1 MILLPHSHENEMAV
15 ISSMVEDS
23 DVIDKVSFLSRDDF
37 YSMPHK
43 LLFDLIVE
51 QYSKGNNVDAQLISD
66 LVTDDMGG
74 IAYLADI
81 IKANS
86 STKNAVAYAKKVMAL
101 SIRRKAMAGYQE
113 AIEKL
118 SDTRIDHIDSIAEAS
133 NLVDEQLSRSAIGE
147 VLTVEKLIEYSLNEM
162 DKSSRPDI
170 RVGLSTGIKEIDDR
184 LGYQNLAIGEITYLG
199 AQSKNGKTLFGN
211 TIAARADLQDNE
223 VCHIFS
229 IEMPAVGMFNGVV
242 SAMSGVPSN
251 FYARQD
257 YYSQYY
263 SNQYDEWFGRWGKAA
278 QELNESGKITID
290 DKKDVT
296 MKYIC
301 SEMRKQHSLLE
312 NQGKVLRMVVIDHLH
327 RISFDTSKKSMTYAM
342 GDDVRMLK
350 NTAAELG
357 IAVLLLGQLNE
368 NCKDR
373 NPTAFDILDTSRV
386 RHEIQCFIGTRI
398 FRENGVTRFGIY
410 CDAHRYAD
418 HETLFHPAY
427 MRLAAGVLR
436 SLPDNE
442 KNWTPN
448 QSESNQQ
455 QQ

>member
-1 MILLPHSHENEMAV
+1 MILPPHSHESEMAV
-15 ISSMVEDS
+15 ISSMVEDR
-23 DVIDKVSFLSRDDF
+23 DTIDKVSFLSKDDF
-37 YSMPHK
+37 YSLPHK
-43 LLFDLIVE
+43 LLFELITDE
-51 QYSKGNNVDAQLISD
+51 HAKGNEIDAHLISD
-66 LVTDDMGG
+66 LITDEMGG

-86 STKNAVAYAKKVMAL
+86 STRNAVAYAKKVMAL
-101 SIRRKAMAGYQE
+101 SIRRKAMASYQE
-113 AIEKL
+113 GIERL
-118 SDTRIDHIDSIAEAS
+118 SDTGVNHIESIAEVS
-133 NLVDEQLSRSAIGE
+133 TVIDEQLSRSAIGE
-147 VLTVEKLIEYSLNEM
+147 VLTVDKLIEHSLNEM
-162 DKSSRPDI
+162 DRSSSPDI
-170 RVGLSTGIKEIDDR
+170 RVGISTGIQEIDER
-184 LGYQNLAIGEITYLG
+184 LGYQLLAIGEITYLG

-211 TIAARADLQDNE
+211 TIAARSQLLENE

-242 SAMSGVPSN
+242 SAISGVPSN

-257 YYSQYY
+257 YYARTYPH
-263 SNQYDEWFGRWGKAA
+263 QYDEWVARWGKAA
-278 QELNESGKITID
+278 QELNHSGRITID

-296 MKYIC
+296 MSYIC

-312 NQGKVLRMVVIDHLH
+312 NQGKILRMVVIDHLH

-386 RHEIQCFIGTRI
+386 RHEIQCFIGSRI
-398 FRENGVTRFGIY
+398 FRENGGTYFGIY
-410 CDAHRYAD
+410 SDAHRYAD
-418 HETLFHPAY
+418 HETKFHPAY

-436 SLPDNE
+436 TLPDSE
-442 KNWTPN
+442 KNWQPSQTEN
-448 QSESNQQ
+448 S
-455 QQ
+455 